1 MNQFEQNHLIL
12 QQSIDQANH
21 TIKKKKSNKYYFN
34 NIHVFRKIIVVVQCL
49 LMKYIM
55 NLYHDLIVDFV

>member
-21 TIKKKKSNKYYFN
+21 EKKELNKDYFN